1 VGARVRPG
9 VGVWGGGHQ
18 LLCGFCVGAQ
28 GRPHSPVM
36 VPEATEAELVMSEG
50 DSPLVK
56 SKGGVQGE
64 KSQL

>member
-1 VGARVRPG
+1 
-9 VGVWGGGHQ
+9 
-18 LLCGFCVGAQ
+18 
-28 GRPHSPVM
+28 M